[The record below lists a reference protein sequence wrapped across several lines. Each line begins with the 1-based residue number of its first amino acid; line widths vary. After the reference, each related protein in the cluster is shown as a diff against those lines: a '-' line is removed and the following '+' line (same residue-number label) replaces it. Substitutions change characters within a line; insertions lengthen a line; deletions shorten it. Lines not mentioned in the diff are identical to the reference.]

1 MSGESLLVEGSEVS
15 IESDL
20 SGELRLSLLVVES
33 VFEVVDVDLKSLLVF
48 VFLIS

>member
-20 SGELRLSLLVVES
+20 SGELRLSLSVVES
-33 VFEVVDVDLKSLLVF
+33 VVEVVDV
-48 VFLIS
+48 